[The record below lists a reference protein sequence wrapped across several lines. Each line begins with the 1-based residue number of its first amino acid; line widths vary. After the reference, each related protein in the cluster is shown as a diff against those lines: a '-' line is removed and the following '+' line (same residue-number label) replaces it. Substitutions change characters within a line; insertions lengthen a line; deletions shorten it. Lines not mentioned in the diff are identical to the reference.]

1 MKIPFNKPVLIG
13 NELEYIQDAYAQGKV
28 SGDGKYT
35 KLCSEFMERTFSAKK
50 VLLTPSCTHA
60 LELAALLIDIQ
71 PGDEVIM
78 PSYTFVSTANAFV
91 LRGARPVFCDIRS
104 DNLNIDEEK
113 IEELITERTKAI
125 VPVHYGGVACDM
137 DRIMEIAHAHDIS
150 VIEDAAQGVN
160 ARYKGRYLGT
170 IGDFGC
176 YSFHE
181 TKNYSMGEGGAIVI
195 KDERFIERA
204 EILREKGTNR
214 SKFWRGEVDKYTW
227 VDIGS
232 SYLPS
237 DISAAVLWAQ
247 LEKLDEIQSM
257 RMKVWNAYF
266 STLESFESE
275 GKIQLPV
282 VPDYAEQNAHLFYI
296 LFPDEQTRDWAIK
309 SLNEKGV
316 HAIFHYI
323 PLHSAPMGQQ
333 YGYRVGGLPV
343 TEDLSRRLLR
353 LPMYAGMRSDEL
365 QFTISK
371 VEDLLK
377 KIFANSNKPR
387 TRNRNRERISKDL
400 RD

>member
-1 MKIPFNKPVLIG
+1 MIPFNRQVLMG
-13 NELEYIQDAYAQGKV
+13 NELEYIQDAYSQGKV

-91 LRGARPVFCDIRS
+91 LRGARPVFCDIRP
-104 DNLNIDEEK
+104 DTLNIDEEK
-113 IEELITERTKAI
+113 IEALITERTKAI

-137 DRIMEIAHAHDIS
+137 DRIIEIAKAHDLY
-150 VIEDAAQGVN
+150 VIEDAAQAVN

-170 IGDFGC
+170 IGHFGC

-195 KDERFIERA
+195 NDERFIERA
-204 EILREKGTNR
+204 EIIREKGTNR
-214 SKFWRGEVDKYTW
+214 SKFFRGEIDKYSW

-247 LEKLDEIQSM
+247 LEKLDEIQEKRLSI
-257 RMKVWNAYF
+257 WNAYYAALKPYEEAK
-266 STLESFESE
+266 T
-275 GKIQLPV
+275 IRLPI
-282 VPDYAEQNAHLFYI
+282 VPDYAEHNAHLFYV
-296 LFPDEQTRDWAIK
+296 LFTDEQTRDKAMEDLKKQGI
-309 SLNEKGV
+309 
-316 HAIFHYI
+316 HAVFHYI
-323 PLHSAPMGQQ
+323 PLHSAPMGQR
-333 YGYRVGGLPV
+333 YGYSEGDLPV
-343 TEDLSRRLLR
+343 TEDLSGRLLR
-353 LPMYAGMRSDEL
+353 LPMYAGMRDDEL
-365 QFTISK
+365 QFTVSR
-371 VEDLLK
+371 VGDLLK
-377 KIFANSNKPR
+377 NPSDNPNKSL
-387 TRNRNRERISKDL
+387 TRDHHRGRISKGL

>member
-1 MKIPFNKPVLIG
+1 MMIPFNRQVLMG
-13 NELEYIQDAYAQGKV
+13 NELEYIQDAYSQGKV

-104 DNLNIDEEK
+104 DNLNIDEEM
-113 IEELITERTKAI
+113 IEALITDRTKAI

-137 DRIMEIAHAHDIS
+137 DRIIEIAQAHDLY
-150 VIEDAAQGVN
+150 VIEDAAQAVN

-170 IGDFGC
+170 IGHFGC

-181 TKNYSMGEGGAIVI
+181 TKNYSMGEGGSLVI
-195 KDERFIERA
+195 NDERFIERA
-204 EILREKGTNR
+204 EIIREKGTDR
-214 SKFWRGEVDKYTW
+214 SKFFRGEIDKYSW

-247 LEKLDEIQSM
+247 LEKLDEIQEKRRQIHEMYYEGLSD
-257 RMKVWNAYF
+257 
-266 STLESFESE
+266 LEKE
-275 GKIQLPV
+275 GHLRLPIINN
-282 VPDYAEQNAHLFYI
+282 YAESNYHLFYI
-296 LFPDEQTRDWAIK
+296 LMNSEGERDNLLSQLKENGIGA
-309 SLNEKGV
+309 V
-316 HAIFHYI
+316 FHYV
-323 PLHSAPMGQQ
+323 PLHTSTYYREI
-333 YGYRVGGLPV
+333 YGDVSLPF
-343 TEDLSRRLLR
+343 TEDLSGRVLR
-353 LPMYAGMRSDEL
+353 LPM
-365 QFTISK
+365 FF
-371 VEDLLK
+371 DLNDIALK
-377 KIFANSNKPR
+377 FIIILITEQIR
-387 TRNRNRERISKDL
+387 G
-400 RD
+400 